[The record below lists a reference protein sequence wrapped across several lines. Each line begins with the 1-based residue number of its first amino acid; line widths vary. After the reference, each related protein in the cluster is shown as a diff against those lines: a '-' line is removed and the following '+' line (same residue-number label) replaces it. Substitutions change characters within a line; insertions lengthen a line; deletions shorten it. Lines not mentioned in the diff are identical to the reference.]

1 MEEKHETISK
11 WIKLDNAATIYPA
24 TLSKKYAGMFRM
36 SAQLR
41 DTVDKEILS
50 LALNNVIKRFPMYR
64 YQLKQGFFWHY
75 FRFNDNIPIIQDD
88 YRNPLVRINFK
99 QNSNFMF
106 RVRIFNKRISIEYF
120 HSLTDGYGGITF
132 LLTLVAEYIRIKYKA
147 KISYT
152 KNILNPTEYATKE
165 EIEDSFLKYSR
176 GYGEFVKEHAAYHQK
191 GILEP
196 SYKINIISGKIP
208 IDKVK
213 EIAKEYNC
221 TITQFIVSV
230 MIDSF
235 QTIQEQE
242 IKNIKKRKQIKI
254 SVPINLRNIYNS
266 NTLRNFSS
274 YVNIGIDPKYGHF
287 SFKEIINEVKS
298 NMSIMTTEKR
308 LNAKITGN
316 VKLAKNIFIRIIPM
330 AIKKHILSL
339 GEKLYGDRYVT
350 STMSNLGLIEVPKN
364 ITKYIDD
371 LGVIIGRPRT
381 NPGAGTCV
389 GYNGNLYITFSR
401 KIRETEFEK
410 LFFRRFVELG
420 IPVEIESNGGI

>member
-24 TLSKKYAGMFRM
+24 TLSKKYAHMFRM

-50 LALNNVIKRFPMYR
+50 LALNNTIKRFPMYR

-213 EIAKEYNC
+213 EVTKEYNC

-235 QTIQEQE
+235 QTIQEKE

-254 SVPINLRNIYNS
+254 SVPVNLRNIYNS

-298 NMSIMTTEKR
+298 NMNLMTTEKR

-330 AIKKHILSL
+330 AIKKYILSL

-371 LGVIIGRPRT
+371 LGFIIGRLRT
-381 NPGAGTCV
+381 NPGAGTCI

>member
-106 RVRIFNKRISIEYF
+106 RVRIFNKKISVEYF

-176 GYGEFVKEHAAYHQK
+176 GYGEFVKEQSAYHQK

-254 SVPINLRNIYNS
+254 SIPINLRNIYNS

-298 NMSIMTTEKR
+298 NMSLMTTEKR

-371 LGVIIGRPRT
+371 LGFIIGRSRT
-381 NPGAGTCV
+381 NPGAGTCI

>member
-41 DTVDKEILS
+41 DIVDKEILS
-50 LALNNVIKRFPMYR
+50 LALNNTIKRFPMYR

-106 RVRIFNKRISIEYF
+106 RVRIFNKRISVEYF

-165 EIEDSFLKYSR
+165 EIEDSFLKYSK
-176 GYGEFVKEHAAYHQK
+176 GYGEFVKEHAAYHLK

-196 SYKINIISGKIP
+196 SYKINIISGKMP

-254 SVPINLRNIYNS
+254 SIPINLRNIYNS

-274 YVNIGIDPKYGHF
+274 YVNVGIDPKYGHF

-298 NMSIMTTEKR
+298 NMNLMTTEKR

-350 STMSNLGLIEVPKN
+350 STMSNLGLIEVPEN

-371 LGVIIGRPRT
+371 LGFIIGRSRT
-381 NPGAGTCV
+381 NPGSGTCI

-410 LFFRRFVELG
+410 LFFRRFVELD

>member
-1 MEEKHETISK
+1 MEETISK

-36 SAQLR
+36 SAQLKES
-41 DTVDKEILS
+41 VDKEILS
-50 LALNNVIKRFPMYR
+50 MALNNVIKRFPMYR

-106 RVRIFNKRISIEYF
+106 RVRIFNKRISVEYF

-132 LLTLVAEYIRIKYKA
+132 LLTLVAEYLRIKHKL
-147 KISYT
+147 KISYND
-152 KNILNPTEYATKE
+152 KILDPQEYATKE

-176 GYGEFVKEHAAYHQK
+176 GHSEFIKEKPAYHQK
-191 GILEP
+191 GRIEEF
-196 SYKINIISGKIP
+196 YKINIISGKIP

-213 EIAKEYNC
+213 EITKEYNC

-235 QTIQEQE
+235 QTIQESE
-242 IKNIKKRKQIKI
+242 IKNPKKRKQVKI
-254 SVPINLRNIYNS
+254 SIPINLRNIYNS
-266 NTLRNFSS
+266 KTLRNFSS
-274 YVNIGIDPKYGHF
+274 YVNVGIDPKYGHF
-287 SFKEIINEVKS
+287 SFAEIINEVKS
-298 NMSIMTTEKR
+298 NMNLMTTEKR
-308 LNAKITGN
+308 LNAKITSN
-316 VKLAKNIFIRIIPM
+316 VKLAKNIFIRVIPM

-339 GEKLYGDRYVT
+339 AEKLYGDRYVT
-350 STMSNLGLIEVPKN
+350 STMSNLGLIDIPKN
-364 ITKYIDD
+364 MAKYVDD
-371 LGVIIGRPRT
+371 LDFIIGRSRT
-381 NPGAGTCV
+381 NPGSGTCV

-410 LFFRRFVELG
+410 LFFRRFVEMG

>member
-75 FRFNDNIPIIQDD
+75 FRFNGNIPIIQDD

-106 RVRIFNKRISIEYF
+106 RVRIFNKKISVEYF

-176 GYGEFVKEHAAYHQK
+176 GYGEFVKEQPAYHQK

-254 SVPINLRNIYNS
+254 SIPINLRNIYNS

-274 YVNIGIDPKYGHF
+274 YVNVGIDPKYGHF

-298 NMSIMTTEKR
+298 NMSLMTTEKR

-381 NPGAGTCV
+381 NPGAGTCI

>member
-106 RVRIFNKRISIEYF
+106 RVRIFNKRISVEYF

-132 LLTLVAEYIRIKYKA
+132 LLTLVAEYIRIKYKS

-165 EIEDSFLKYSR
+165 EIKDSFLKYSR
-176 GYGEFVKEHAAYHQK
+176 GYGEFIKEQPAYHQK

-254 SVPINLRNIYNS
+254 SIPINLRNIYNS

-298 NMSIMTTEKR
+298 NMSLMTTEKR
-308 LNAKITGN
+308 LNAKITSN

-330 AIKKHILSL
+330 SIKKHILSL

-371 LGVIIGRPRT
+371 LGFIIGRSRT
-381 NPGAGTCV
+381 NPGSGTCV